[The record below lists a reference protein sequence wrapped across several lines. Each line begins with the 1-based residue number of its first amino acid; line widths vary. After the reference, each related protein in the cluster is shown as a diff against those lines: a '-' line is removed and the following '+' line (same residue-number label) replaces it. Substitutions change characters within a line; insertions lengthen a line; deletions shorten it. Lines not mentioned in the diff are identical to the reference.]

1 MNKTLFRLFAGILV
15 MIISS
20 SDLLYAQVDVK
31 LSGTASDKLR
41 AWKNPLTEW
50 NHIAVP
56 AIDSLKV
63 DKGKRTMR
71 IWFSPGLS
79 YYPFREES
87 CRLFRESVR
96 NALGR
101 KYRNY
106 SIELI
111 TNTYTV
117 EQLVPNYYR
126 KEIPVDSSWFPQPKN
141 RQKILVRKTGTEPP
155 ADGLYGNSIA
165 LWNSHGYYYEMS
177 LDRWEFQRAKLF
189 GTVEDLSITGY
200 VLSYLAPMLER
211 AGANVFIPR
220 ERDIQTNEVVVDND
234 RSSGSSIFR
243 LSSGSSAT
251 VFPTGFLLT
260 DTIFTGFNPF
270 RSGTSLRVTDD
281 TAVYIPDIP
290 EKGDYAVYVSYPLFR
305 DNTEEARYTVSH
317 TGGATDFVVDQTMG
331 GGTWIYLGT
340 FNFDS
345 GRDQVRGSVI
355 VSCNEGASGYLA
367 LDAVK
372 FGGGMGNVARRPSG
386 EITKNQPSLSDGTR
400 NPESNIITVEEDHSW
415 KISGMPRFVEA
426 SRYWMQYAGMPDS
439 LVYSPNFNRNDYNDD
454 YQSRGLWVNYLKGD
468 PYSPDIKNGPGGLG
482 LPIDLSLAFHSDA
495 GITKGDSII
504 GSLAIFHTTVDGGR
518 YSNGVS
524 RMSSRELSDIV
535 QTQIVEDIRRDFEP
549 EWTRRGLWDK
559 PYSEVR
565 RPDVTSMLL
574 ELLSHQNL
582 ADMRHNI
589 DPRFR
594 FSVSR
599 SVYKGILKYMAFT
612 GNRQYV
618 VQPLPVK
625 GFAIAPAGGKKIRL
639 SWQPVTEDGEPTSA
653 PDRFV
658 IYSRRGGNGF
668 DNGQVVRDTFFEME
682 LPAYDTIYSF
692 KVTALNN
699 GGESFDSEELSVGF
713 NSRSKGNVLV
723 VNGFDRISGPSWTD
737 NGISGIEWWNDRG
750 VPYQQDIIT
759 IGDQYDFDRLNPWV
773 DDDSPGWGAS
783 YSDIA
788 GKVMPGNTFNFPYI
802 HGMSIMAAGYSF
814 SSVSDEH
821 FESMDNCA
829 DGSGIIDIIFGE
841 EKSTPF
847 FGDTS
852 RIDFRIYTPEFMDMI
867 SKVTGEGK
875 SVFMSGAYVGSDLL
889 SVKDSTALKFAQET
903 LHFSPRTGHAVRTGK
918 VYATDYA
925 RPHFEGSLSFNS
937 GFSTSIYPVEAPDA
951 IEPSGNGAV
960 CSFRYSENNSSAGIA
975 FRGRYNNVITGFPF
989 ESIPNQRERDRLMNQ
1004 ILEFLNK
1011 K

>member
-1 MNKTLFRLFAGILV
+1 MNKTLFRLFAGFLV
-15 MIISS
+15 LIISS
-20 SDLLYAQVDVK
+20 SDLLHAQVDVK
-31 LSGTASDKLR
+31 LSGTASDKLK

-50 NHIAVP
+50 NHIAKPVV
-56 AIDSLKV
+56 DSLKV
-63 DKGKRTMR
+63 EKENRTIR

-87 CRLFRESVR
+87 CRLFRKSIVSS
-96 NALGR
+96 LGR
-101 KYRNY
+101 KFRKYD
-106 SIELI
+106 IELI
-111 TNTYTV
+111 TNTYPI

-126 KEIPVDSSWFPQPKN
+126 KEFPVDSSWFPQPAS
-141 RQKILVRKTGTEPP
+141 RQRILVKKAADEQPV
-155 ADGLYGNSIA
+155 DGLYGNSIA

-189 GTVEDLSITGY
+189 GTVEDVSITGY

-220 ERDIQTNEVVVDND
+220 ERDIQTNEVIVDND
-234 RSSGSSIFR
+234 LSSDSSLFR
-243 LSSGSSAT
+243 LSSGMNVS
-251 VFPTGFLLT
+251 VVQKGFLLT

-270 RSGTSLRVTDD
+270 RKGTSLRVIDD
-281 TAVYIPDIP
+281 TAVYIPEIP

-305 DNTEEARYTVSH
+305 DNTEEALYSVCH
-317 TGGATDFVVDQTMG
+317 TGGETVKVVDQTMG
-331 GGTWIYLGT
+331 GETWIYLGT
-340 FNFDS
+340 FRFDK
-345 GRDQVRGSVI
+345 GRNPGRGSVR

-386 EITKNQPSLSDGTR
+386 EILKNRPSLSDGTSD
-400 NPESNIITVEEDHSW
+400 PEKNKTTVETDHSW
-415 KISGMPRFVEA
+415 KTSGMPRFTEA
-426 SRYWMQYAGMPDS
+426 SRYWMQYAGMPDT
-439 LVYSPNFNRNDYNDD
+439 LVYTPTNNRNDYNDD
-454 YQSRGLWVNYLKGD
+454 YQSRGLWVNYLMGD
-468 PYSPDIKNGPGGLG
+468 PYLPEAKGGRGGLG

-495 GITKGDSII
+495 GITPDDSII
-504 GSLAIFHTTVDGGR
+504 GSLAIFYTTVDEGQ
-518 YSNGVS
+518 YSSGVS

-535 QTQIVEDIRRDFEP
+535 QTQIVEDIRRDYEP

-582 ADMRHNI
+582 ADMKYNI

-599 SVYKGILKYMAFT
+599 SVYKGILKYLAFT
-612 GNRQYV
+612 GNRQYA

-625 GFAIAPAGGKKIRL
+625 GFAITPAGGKKIRL
-639 SWQPVTEDGEPTSA
+639 SWQPVTEAGEPTSS
-653 PDRFV
+653 PDRFM
-658 IYSRRGGNGF
+658 IYSRQGDNGF
-668 DNGQVVRDTFFEME
+668 DNGLVVQDTIFEME

-692 KVTALNN
+692 KVTAVNN
-699 GGESFDSEELSVGF
+699 GGESFDSEELSVGI

-723 VNGFDRISGPSWTD
+723 VNGFDRVSGPSWTD
-737 NGISGIEWWNDRG
+737 NGISGISWWDDRG
-750 VPYQQDIIT
+750 VPYRNDIIT
-759 IGDQYDFDRLNPWV
+759 IGDQYDFDRMNPWL

-783 YSDIA
+783 YSDLT
-788 GKVMPGNTFNFPYI
+788 GKVVPGNTFNFPYI
-802 HGMSIMAAGYSF
+802 HGRSIMAAGYSF

-821 FESMDNCA
+821 FESTVDCA

-847 FGDTS
+847 FRDTS
-852 RIDFRIYTPEFMDMI
+852 RIDFRIYTPQFMDMI
-867 SKVTGEGK
+867 TKVTGEGR

-889 SVKDSTALKFAQET
+889 SGKDPTALKFAEST
-903 LHFSPRTGHAVRTGK
+903 LHFIPRTGHAVRTGK
-918 VYATDYA
+918 VYTTDYA
-925 RPHFEGSLSFNS
+925 RPHFEGSFSFNA
-937 GFSTSIYPVEAPDA
+937 GFSPSVYTVEAPDA
-951 IEPSGNGAV
+951 IEPSGKGAV

-975 FRGRYNNVITGFPF
+975 FRGGYNNVITGFPF
-989 ESIPNQRERDRLMNQ
+989 ESIPDEKDRDKLMKQ